1 MKVFLRVAVCLLPG
15 LPLAACDQTTQ
26 SGASVS
32 DASTGP
38 AAAPPPIYEP
48 LIDMHR
54 VDPNKYRRDLAEC
67 RQQAAP
73 QEAAARQARTQ
84 QAVGT
89 SLLVAGAVASFL
101 PASNYNQ
108 ARTLDNA
115 SGAAQMVGGATA
127 ASGAATAD
135 QATADYALVVN
146 ACLAHRR
153 YRLLRG

>member
-1 MKVFLRVAVCLLPG
+1 MRLFLGAGLCLLLG

-32 DASTGP
+32 DASTDPG
-38 AAAPPPIYEP
+38 AMPPPIYEP
-48 LIDMHR
+48 LVDMHR

-73 QEAAARQARTQ
+73 QEAAARQARAQ

-101 PASNYNQ
+101 PASTYNQ

-127 ASGAATAD
+127 ASGAASAD

-153 YRLLRG
+153 YRLLRE